1 MRILLVEDN
10 IQIATNIAEYLK
22 LEDIQVDVAYD
33 GEQGR
38 ELSQTHRYDI
48 MVLDWMLP
56 KLSGVDLCARIR
68 KTSDVPVMMLTAR

>member
-1 MRILLVEDN
+1 MRILIVEDN

-22 LEDIQVDVAYD
+22 LEDMMVDVAAD
-33 GEQGR
+33 GEQGL
-38 ELSQTHRYDI
+38 ELSQTHHYDI

-68 KTSDVPVMMLTAR
+68 KTSDVPVIMLTAR

>member
-22 LEDIQVDVAYD
+22 LEDMMVDIAAD

-38 ELSQTHRYDI
+38 QLSQTHRYDV

-68 KTSDVPVMMLTAR
+68 KTSDVPVIMLTAR